1 VYEMNE
7 AFAKNVVAHHLAAE
21 GIRVALEQ
29 NAIGWGEFLEI
40 GEYDWK
46 QIVADT
52 ILISVSLRP
61 HKQDVEESLL
71 YLAQRA
77 DKEL

>member
-1 VYEMNE
+1 MYEMNLD
-7 AFAKNVVAHHLAAE
+7 FAKNVVAHHLAAE
-21 GIRVALEQ
+21 SIRYTLEQ
-29 NAIGWGEFLEI
+29 EAISWEYFPEI

-46 QIVADT
+46 QIVADA

-61 HKQDVEESLL
+61 HQQDVEESLL